1 MNVIKRNGTKD
12 KLQPSKFIK
21 QIKFGVDGTDITVEE
36 FEKRLFPNFRDGIKT
51 TDLQNIL
58 IETAEKSA
66 TLEDQDWLKVAGRL
80 AMWDLYGQVY
90 TNTGYQPNQ
99 WIEHITHMVEIG
111 KYKKEILETIELYK
125 LKNSDIDNGPITD
138 INMEVN
144 EDFNVVIS
152 MVKSTKAKNL
162 LKEDGRLLEYPFLIH
177 ITNALLLSDSKEEF
191 FNNFKMYKK
200 DISLGTSFLNNLRI
214 PNGNVGSCYIGTNI
228 NSLTGISKSWDD
240 ISHIS
245 KEGGGIGWYVG
256 YISSSGS
263 KHKKVIQTSKKTKWH
278 KILDDIAGTV
288 DQGSTRK
295 AAITIADDWWQMD
308 IYDFL
313 EMKSETAGD
322 LRDKSFDIFPQVI
335 FDNYLVDNAL
345 AGNDVYLFD
354 HKELK
359 DLTGI
364 VVQDLIDEELYNTHL
379 LVKQLIKEE
388 KLFHYTKVNAMK
400 LVHDTFFKWVEIGG
414 LYITHKDNL
423 NLSNYLKEDT
433 SGNRNITHCA
443 NYCIESFSI
452 TKPAKNWSYKVVDGK
467 KQHGETDGLYHSCN
481 LMSLNVSEFSFK
493 TDEEIYDICETAVYS
508 LTKSI
513 VLNNNPA
520 AEADATSKYL
530 MNIGIGTVGF
540 PDYMAWEE
548 VLYDTEEGRLKGMA
562 LQEKIAFYSYRASIK
577 LAIETQP
584 YPWFRKENYTK
595 LFGKTTTELNKLSKL
610 TGNNYDWEEL
620 RQDILTYGIANFYIL
635 ATAPNTSTG
644 LRMGVGS
651 SFLPVY
657 NRFNYESVL
666 NFTVPVGAKYIKER
680 FWFYKSRYQYDP
692 VDIVKFTMGLQEFI
706 DTGIS
711 MEINMSTESTDIYEL
726 TMEIMKGFQQGRLKG
741 VYYSTTI
748 DPKNPT
754 DDEPVTNC
762 ELCKN

>member
-1 MNVIKRNGTKD
+1 MNVKKRDGSID

-21 QIKFGVDGTDITVEE
+21 QIKFGVKDTDITVED
-36 FEKRLFPNFRDGIKT
+36 FEKRLFPNFKDGIETKH
-51 TDLQNIL
+51 LQNIL

-66 TLEDQDWLKVAGRL
+66 TLEEQDWLKVSGRL

-90 TNTGYQPNQ
+90 SNTGFNTNQ
-99 WIEHITHMVEIG
+99 WIEHITYLVEMG
-111 KYKKEILETIELYK
+111 RYKKEILETIKLYN
-125 LKNSDIDNGPITD
+125 LKNEDIDNGPITN
-138 INMEVN
+138 INMDVN

-162 LKEDGRLLEYPFLIH
+162 LKEDGDILEYPFLIH
-177 ITNALLLSDSKEEF
+177 LTNALLLSDTKE
-191 FNNFKMYKK
+191 

-214 PNGNVGSCYIGTNI
+214 PGGNVGSCYIGTNI
-228 NSLTGISKSWDD
+228 NSLTGIAKSWDD

-256 YISSSGS
+256 FISSSGS
-263 KHKKVIQTSKKTKWH
+263 KHNKVIKTSKKTKWH
-278 KILDDIAGTV
+278 KILDVIAGTV
-288 DQGSTRK
+288 DQGSSRK
-295 AAITIADDWWQMD
+295 AAITVADDWWQID

-359 DLTGI
+359 NLTGI
-364 VVQDLIDEELYNTHL
+364 VVQNQIDEELYKTHL
-379 LVKQLIKEE
+379 LVKALIEDGKF
-388 KLFHYTKVNAMK
+388 KHFTKVNAMK
-400 LVHDTFFKWVEIGG
+400 LVHDTFYKWVEIGG

-423 NLSNYLKEDT
+423 NLSNYIKEDT
-433 SGNRNITHCA
+433 NGNRNITHCG
-443 NYCIESFSI
+443 NYCVESFSI
-452 TKPAKNWSYKVVDGK
+452 TKPSSNWEYKVVNGK
-467 KQHGETDGLYHSCN
+467 KQFGKTDGLYHSCN

-513 VLNNNPA
+513 SLNNNPA

-540 PDYMAWEE
+540 PDYMAYEK

-562 LQEKIAFYSYRASIK
+562 LQEKIAYFSYKASIK
-577 LAIETQP
+577 LAIETEP
-584 YPWFRKENYTK
+584 YPWFSKENYDK
-595 LFGKTTTELNKLSKL
+595 LFGKTTAELNNLSKL

-620 RQDILTYGIANFYIL
+620 RQEILTHGIANFYLL

-657 NRFNYESVL
+657 SRFNYESVL
-666 NFTVPVGAKYIKER
+666 DFTVPVGAKYIKDR
-680 FWFYKSRYQYDP
+680 FWYYKSRYQYNS
-692 VDIVKFTMGLQEFI
+692 VDIVKFTTYLQEFI

-711 MEINMSTESTDIYEL
+711 MELNLSTETTNIYDL
-726 TMEIMKGFQQGRLKG
+726 IMEILRSFQSGKLKA

-748 DPKNPT
+748 DPKNSDEGLETPT
-754 DDEPVTNC
+754 VTTC